1 MQVTRHQ
8 MLDFE
13 QTNQKS
19 TDKPLD
25 SEPFFVDWLTLRQS
39 YPEQLPIINAGVVC
53 GIDTHGEIEWQTMRA
68 TVLQGS
74 FDTSVHVRCDGHT
87 VLFSGNVSR
96 FGRTNNL
103 FGFSLAQC
111 IRRVNNLLCRVGLP
125 PFTAGAK
132 FYRNVNT
139 ENGTLLKAAW
149 TGCQITRI
157 DMTANFET
165 GSLSNARAYLEWL
178 STQQGNARL
187 KVGITPDGETVHW
200 GQGSRRLYTKIYLKS
215 AELLKHNGPEQLAKH
230 CEDVGLVR
238 FEITVKA
245 TQLHA
250 MGCNYLGGLDM
261 AQLELLFEERKA
273 VLTRAEH
280 TTDDLE
286 DLPKRLRCT
295 ARDWLAGDDIAKRM
309 ANSTFRAHRKDL
321 LSYGIDIAV
330 RRNVIA
336 FKPRVRVIEVR
347 PATVPQW
354 YDFDERL
361 VA

>member
-8 MLDFE
+8 RLNFE
-13 QTNQKS
+13 LNQPK
-19 TDKPLD
+19 
-25 SEPFFVDWLTLRQS
+25 EPFFVDWLTLRQNHAI
-39 YPEQLPIINAGVVC
+39 ELPIISAGVVC
-53 GIDTHGEIEWQTMRA
+53 GIDVHGEIEWQTMKT

-74 FDTSVHVRCDGHT
+74 HQTSVQIRCDGHT

-111 IRRVNNLLCRVGLP
+111 IRRVNNILARLGLP

-132 FYRNVNT
+132 FYRNVHT
-139 ENGTLLKAAW
+139 QNGTSLKATW

-157 DMTANFET
+157 DLTANFET

-200 GQGSRRLYTKIYLKS
+200 GHGSRRLYTKVYLKS
-215 AELLKHNGPEQLAKH
+215 AELLKHNGPQQLIEH
-230 CEDVGLVR
+230 CENVGLVR

-245 TQLHA
+245 TQLHS

-261 AQLELLFEERKA
+261 SQLELLFEERKA
-273 VLTRAEH
+273 LLTRAEH

-286 DLPKRLRCT
+286 ELPKTLRCT
-295 ARDWLAGDDIAKRM
+295 ARDWLAGDDIRKRM
-309 ANSTFRAHRKDL
+309 SIATFKRHRAGL
-321 LSYGIDIAV
+321 LSYGIDISV

-347 PATVPQW
+347 AATVPQW

-361 VA
+361 AA